1 MKAMK
6 RRSNQVRVLD
16 PEQDRRLHLVA
27 EAIASA
33 GIPAATADILAEGFV
48 ARLRRRVYAALD
60 DVIGD
65 GDDLEALA
73 GWQGPSRS
81 LAEPLMRAGYVR
93 DIGGILV
100 MVDAVNEAPEYVKK
114 RWIRQ
119 KPAEYRRAV
128 GRCGQPNVA
137 SEKAGYTDGEDD
149 PWDYEAEMNK
159 ESDMQDQGWL
169 FGVEP
174 DTPGEKHVATPG
186 FREFCDYWHKRYQ
199 EVEGVRYPWGG
210 RDNREVK
217 QLLDRLQ
224 HDTSRAKLAAERFL
238 ACREARYAGHE
249 LRWLNIELPRWSS
262 GGQSVG
268 FAAKTD
274 PSLRSQVPTGR
285 GDVGAASIAATS
297 RAPQRAFG
305 SRLEERGR
313 AGATQGNES

>member
-1 MKAMK
+1 MK

-16 PEQDRRLHLVA
+16 PEQDRRLRFVA

-33 GIPAATADILAEGFV
+33 GTPAAIADILAEGFV

-60 DVIGD
+60 DAIGD

-81 LAEPLMRAGYVR
+81 LAGALMRAGYVR
-93 DIGGILV
+93 DIGGVIV

-119 KPAEYRRAV
+119 KPEGYRRAV

-137 SEKAGYTDGEDD
+137 SEKAGYTDGADD
-149 PWDYEAEMNK
+149 PWDFDAEMKK
-159 ESDMQDQGWL
+159 ESDMQNQGWL

-186 FREFCDYWHKRYQ
+186 FREFCDYWHERYQ

-224 HDTSRAKLAAERFL
+224 HDLNRAKLAAECFL

-262 GGQSVG
+262 GRQPIGI
-268 FAAKTD
+268 AAKTD
-274 PSLRSQVPTGR
+274 PTLRSQVPTGG
-285 GDVGAASIAATS
+285 GDMGAVAGPAAS
-297 RAPQRAFG
+297 RPPQRPFG
-305 SRLEERGR
+305 ARLEERGR
-313 AGATQGNES
+313 TGAA